1 MALSSTP
8 VGGRRSAGRGAASS
22 PLSSP
27 LRPTTLTRLQE
38 KEELQQLN
46 DRLAVYI
53 ERVRALEA
61 NKSALQQRLAE
72 QEESGSRELSCLRL
86 RYEAELADAR
96 RVLDDIAIERAALQV
111 ELGKIGQEHQ
121 QLHSRSVSGRPA
133 APARPRAG
141 PAEWG
146 TPPGLPSCF
155 GFSRGVRRR
164 CCCLPGPVPLRRRV
178 QCHQSGWVLV
188 VVRLWRCGWHRY
200 GETLMDVPQVCGR
213 VTAVSI
219 SCSSTAGL
227 LQSSLAMGMGL
238 L

>member
-1 MALSSTP
+1 MSGTP
-8 VGGRRSAGRGAASS
+8 SRGTPGGT
-22 PLSSP
+22 PLS
-27 LRPTTLTRLQE
+27 PTRISRLQE
-38 KEELQQLN
+38 KEELRQLN

-141 PAEWG
+141 PAAWG